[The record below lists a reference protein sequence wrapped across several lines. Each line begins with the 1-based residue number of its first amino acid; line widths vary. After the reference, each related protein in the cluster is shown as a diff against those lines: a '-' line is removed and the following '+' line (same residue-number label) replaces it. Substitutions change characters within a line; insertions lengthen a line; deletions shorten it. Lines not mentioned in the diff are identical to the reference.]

1 VSAPPVSGEA
11 RARLLAAADSFGWPH
26 AGADALLR
34 YVAAVW
40 EENRR
45 VNLTGAASLDAALD
59 VLAIDALPVVRAW
72 DVSRGPP
79 RAAIDLGTGNG
90 LPGVAV
96 ALAWPACRTLL
107 VERRAKKAHAVAR
120 CLAAAGV
127 PNAEVLACDGRELLR
142 LRPDLRARVDLVTVR
157 AVGDLA
163 PTTKEA
169 APWLAPRGRL
179 VHWKPAPLDE
189 AERAAGDA
197 AAKKGGL
204 VPLEDVVFRVPGATA
219 DRRLVIYQRSP

>member
-1 VSAPPVSGEA
+1 VSTPPGPGAA
-11 RARLLAAADSFGWPH
+11 RERLLAAADAFGWPR
-26 AGADALLR
+26 AGVDALLA

-40 EENRR
+40 DENQR
-45 VNLTGAASLDAALD
+45 VNLTGASSLDVALD
-59 VLAIDALPVVRAW
+59 VLAIDALPIARAW
-72 DVSRGPP
+72 DGSRGPP

-107 VERRAKKAHAVAR
+107 VERRAKKANAVAR
-120 CLAAAGV
+120 CLAAAGIE
-127 PNAEVLACDGRELLR
+127 NAEALACDGRELLR

-169 APWLAPRGRL
+169 VPWLAPRGRI
-179 VHWKPAPLDE
+179 VHWKPSPVKE
-189 AERAAGDA
+189 AERTEGDA
-197 AAKKGGL
+197 AAKNAGL
-204 VPLEDVVFRVPGATA
+204 AVLGDVVFRVPGAAA
-219 DRRLVIYQRSP
+219 DRGLVIYER